1 MPKLENIVNTE
12 GCAVFCVSVEGPLAG
27 LAIQAAEAAGARFA
41 GGFPDYFRLDD
52 PLIIPAALQEA
63 ALAVALVD
71 MDTNFEAALETA
83 EVLGKLP
90 TPRVLTVAISGES
103 GPDAVLRAMRA
114 GFSEFLSKP
123 VTADQLAEV
132 VTRFQERQTIVP
144 TAQYSSGKV
153 ITLCG
158 VKGGTGTTTLAVH
171 LALALQKKFNK
182 NVLLLDHH
190 HQLGHVCLHLGLKP
204 GLYHFDELCR
214 NVDRLDAELL
224 RGLVTRHS
232 SGMDVVGSADVCSIG
247 KAGAPEE
254 VQRVLNFLRR
264 QYDFVIIDTGL
275 SEDDLS
281 SQSDE
286 VYLVATPDVA
296 AVRDAARFQDR
307 YRLYESLSRRVK
319 VVLNRANQPQGLTT
333 ESVED
338 TLACSVIP
346 VANHTAELLR
356 AVNSGEPL
364 DLMRRSEFM
373 AGIVKWAERVAGPS
387 NDTVSDKKT
396 KFPLWR
402 LAGATR

>member
-144 TAQYSSGKV
+144 TAQCSTRTSCCSTI
-153 ITLCG
+153 ITSWAMSAC
-158 VKGGTGTTTLAVH
+158 TL
-171 LALALQKKFNK
+171 
-182 NVLLLDHH
+182 
-190 HQLGHVCLHLGLKP
+190 G
-204 GLYHFDELCR
+204 
-214 NVDRLDAELL
+214 
-224 RGLVTRHS
+224 
-232 SGMDVVGSADVCSIG
+232 
-247 KAGAPEE
+247 
-254 VQRVLNFLRR
+254 
-264 QYDFVIIDTGL
+264 
-275 SEDDLS
+275 
-281 SQSDE
+281 
-286 VYLVATPDVA
+286 
-296 AVRDAARFQDR
+296 
-307 YRLYESLSRRVK
+307 
-319 VVLNRANQPQGLTT
+319 
-333 ESVED
+333 
-338 TLACSVIP
+338 
-346 VANHTAELLR
+346 
-356 AVNSGEPL
+356 
-364 DLMRRSEFM
+364 
-373 AGIVKWAERVAGPS
+373 
-387 NDTVSDKKT
+387 
-396 KFPLWR
+396 
-402 LAGATR
+402 

>member
-158 VKGGTGTTTLAVH
+158 VKGGTGATTLAVH

-264 QYDFVIIDTGL
+264 QYDFVVIDTGL